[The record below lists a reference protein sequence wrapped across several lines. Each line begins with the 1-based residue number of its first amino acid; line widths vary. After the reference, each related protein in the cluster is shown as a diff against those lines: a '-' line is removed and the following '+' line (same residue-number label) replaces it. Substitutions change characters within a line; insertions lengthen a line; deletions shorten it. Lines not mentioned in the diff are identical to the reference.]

1 MKKILVT
8 GASGFIGQSLCNALS
23 KTNRSIYGVVRK
35 VDSSLNSI
43 NIDYKIIRN
52 IGLTSNWKDILK
64 NVDCIFHCAGIAHQ
78 VNDSKDL
85 SLYHLINVEGTK
97 RLAEQAAEA
106 GVRRLIFLS
115 SIKVNGESTSNN
127 LEKFLYND
135 IPKPKDAYAISK
147 FKAEKLLF
155 EISANTEMEVVV
167 IRMPLVYGL
176 GAKGNLNNLIKLINY
191 NIPLP
196 FSSIK
201 NKRSLLGIDNLI
213 DILIKCIRHPNA
225 QGKTFLVSD
234 GEDVPTPKLIKLIA
248 SSLKKKAYLFPLPNY
263 ILKFLGLIFGKSE
276 EINKLVGSLRVDHN
290 YTTDVLNWTPPIS
303 VEEGIRRMVQDK

>member
-8 GASGFIGQSLCNALS
+8 GASGFIGQSLCKALS
-23 KTNRSIYGVVRK
+23 KTNRSIYGVVRR
-35 VDSSLNSI
+35 VDSSLKSI
-43 NIDYKIIRN
+43 NIDYKTIGN

-78 VNDSKDL
+78 KNDNKDL

-115 SIKVNGESTSNN
+115 SIKVNGESTSDKV
-127 LEKFLYND
+127 EKFLYND
-135 IPKPKDAYAISK
+135 TPKPKDAYAISK

-155 EISANTEMEVVV
+155 EVSANTEMEVVV
-167 IRMPLVYGL
+167 IRMPLVYGS
-176 GAKGNLNNLIKLINY
+176 GVKGNLNNLIKLINY

-213 DILIKCIRHPNA
+213 DILIKCISHPDA
-225 QGKTFLVSD
+225 RGKTFLVSD
-234 GEDVPTPKLIKLIA
+234 GEDLSTPKLIKLIA
-248 SSLKKKAYLFPLPNY
+248 SSLKKKANLFPFP
-263 ILKFLGLIFGKSE
+263 ISMLKFLGSVFGKRE
-276 EINKLVGSLRVDHN
+276 ELNKLVGSLRVDN
-290 YTTDVLNWTPPIS
+290 SYTKEILNWVPPLS
-303 VEEGIRRMVQDK
+303 VEEGIRRMVQGK